1 MTHDQIVAM
10 VGKYNIKADRAVSYN
25 FDKYGS
31 TQVEIREID
40 GGCLVWRAWS
50 YESNFEDV
58 LERALDHSG
67 VLKSDE
73 EIAEQAAAARSQK
86 LRNDAIFFEVHGF
99 EDDFILNL
107 SDFTREEIEAEII
120 AMNAEL
126 NAASADADA
135 ATFDA
140 ADHVLRSTN
149 PAGEYVYLK
158 RGFWMLDLDDAE
170 ILNARPDIHWTSLY
184 DTPIEYVPFE
194 QARKDD
200 PESDFIKQ
208 LKAGYV
214 TFPTDY
220 VDRACA
226 AVERGN
232 VNASGIV
239 LHTLRDKIDGEFYEI
254 TTRISPAEY
263 QLFRV
268 RVVVSCCIDGAFHNV
283 IELDRDVST
292 VEHVRDV
299 VRVGCMKQYIKQ
311 ARATY
316 AATGAA
322 TLNNDKTAT
331 RIKIK
336 TVAGMTLIAKTDDV
350 IFSDSGLFCSAW
362 LMRLDLLENKTYAH
376 AVLTSQIKTIEFIK

>member
-31 TQVEIREID
+31 TQVEIREVD
-40 GGCLVWRAWS
+40 GGSLIWRAWS
-50 YESNFEDV
+50 YESNFENV
-58 LERALDHSG
+58 LESALDHSG
-67 VLKSDE
+67 VLKSAE

-99 EDDFILNL
+99 EDEFILNL

-135 ATFDA
+135 VN
-140 ADHVLRSTN
+140 HVLRSTN
-149 PAGEYVYLK
+149 PGGEYVYLK
-158 RGFWMLDLDDAE
+158 RGYWMLDLDDAE
-170 ILNARPDIHWTSLY
+170 ILNALPDIHMVSLY
-184 DTPIEYVPFE
+184 DTPIEYVTLE

-208 LKAGYV
+208 IKAGYV
-214 TFPTDY
+214 TVPADY

-239 LHTLRDKIDGEFYEI
+239 LHTLRDQIDGEHYEI

-263 QLFRV
+263 QVFRV

-336 TVAGMTLIAKTDDV
+336 TVAGMTLIAKTEDV
-350 IFSDSGLFCSAW
+350 IFSESGLFCSAW
-362 LMRLDLLENKTYAH
+362 LMRLDLLENKTYAQ

>member
-31 TQVEIREID
+31 TQVEIREVD
-40 GGCLVWRAWS
+40 GGSLIWRAWS
-50 YESNFEDV
+50 YESNFENV
-58 LERALDHSG
+58 LESALDHSG
-67 VLKSDE
+67 TLKTAD
-73 EIAEQAAAARSQK
+73 EIAEQEAAARAQK

-107 SDFTREEIEAEII
+107 SDFTRAEIEAEII

-126 NAASADADA
+126 NAASADAV
-135 ATFDA
+135 
-140 ADHVLRSTN
+140 DHVLRSTN

-158 RGFWMLDLDDAE
+158 RGYWMLDLDDAE
-170 ILNARPDIHWTSLY
+170 ILNARPDIHMVSLY

-220 VDRACA
+220 VDRACS

-263 QLFRV
+263 QLYRV

-283 IELDRDVST
+283 IELDRDVNT

-336 TVAGMTLIAKTDDV
+336 TVAGMTLIAKTEDV

-362 LMRLDLLENKTYAH
+362 LMRLDLLENKTYAQ
-376 AVLTSQIKTIEFIK
+376 AVTTSQIKTIEFIK

>member
-10 VGKYNIKADRAVSYN
+10 VGKYNIKSDRAVSYN

-31 TQVEIREID
+31 TQVEIREVD
-40 GGCLVWRAWS
+40 GGSLIWRAWS
-50 YESNFEDV
+50 YESNFENV
-58 LERALDHSG
+58 LESALDHSG
-67 VLKSDE
+67 VLKTAD
-73 EIAEQAAAARSQK
+73 EIAEQEAAARAQK
-86 LRNDAIFFEVHGF
+86 LRNDAMFFEVHGF

-107 SDFTREEIEAEII
+107 SDFTRAEIEAEII

-126 NAASADADA
+126 NAASANADADA
-135 ATFDA
+135 V
-140 ADHVLRSTN
+140 DHVLRSTN

-158 RGFWMLDLDDAE
+158 RGHWMLDLEDAE
-170 ILNARPDIHWTSLY
+170 ILNARPDIHMVSLY

-214 TFPTDY
+214 TAPTDY

-254 TTRISPAEY
+254 TTRISPAKY
-263 QLFRV
+263 QLYRV
-268 RVVVSCCIDGAFHNV
+268 RVVVSCCIDGAFHTV
-283 IELDRDVST
+283 IELDRDVNT

-336 TVAGMTLIAKTDDV
+336 TVAGMTLIAKTEDV

-362 LMRLDLLENKTYAH
+362 LMRLDLLENKTYAQ
-376 AVLTSQIKTIEFIK
+376 AVTTSQIKTIEFIK

>member
-135 ATFDA
+135 A
-140 ADHVLRSTN
+140 DHVLRSTN

-158 RGFWMLDLDDAE
+158 RGYWMLDLDDAE

-184 DTPIEYVPFE
+184 DTPIEYVTLE

-214 TFPTDY
+214 TAPADY

-239 LHTLRDKIDGEFYEI
+239 LHTLRDQIDGEHYEI

-263 QLFRV
+263 QVFRV

-362 LMRLDLLENKTYAH
+362 LMRLDLLENKTYAQ

>member
-31 TQVEIREID
+31 TQVEIREDD
-40 GGCLVWRAWS
+40 GGSLIWRGWS
-50 YESNFEDV
+50 YESNFENV
-58 LERALDHSG
+58 LESALDHSG
-67 VLKSDE
+67 VLKTAD
-73 EIAEQAAAARSQK
+73 EIAEQAAAARAQK
-86 LRNDAIFFEVHGF
+86 LRTDAIFFEVHGF

-140 ADHVLRSTN
+140 VDHVLRSTN
-149 PAGEYVYLK
+149 PGGEYVYLK
-158 RGFWMLDLDDAE
+158 RGYWMLDLDDAE
-170 ILNARPDIHWTSLY
+170 ILNALPDIHMVSLY
-184 DTPIEYVPFE
+184 GTPIEYVTIE

-208 LKAGYV
+208 IKAGYV
-214 TFPTDY
+214 TVPADY

-239 LHTLRDKIDGEFYEI
+239 LHTLRDQIDGEHYEI

-263 QLFRV
+263 QVFRV

-283 IELDRDVST
+283 IELDRDVNT

-336 TVAGMTLIAKTDDV
+336 TVAGMTLIAKTEDV
-350 IFSDSGLFCSAW
+350 IFSESGLFCSAW
-362 LMRLDLLENKTYAH
+362 LMRLDLLENKTYAQ

>member
-31 TQVEIREID
+31 TQVEIREVD
-40 GGCLVWRAWS
+40 GGSLIWRAWS
-50 YESNFEDV
+50 YESNFENV
-58 LERALDHSG
+58 LESALDHSG
-67 VLKSDE
+67 TLKTAD
-73 EIAEQAAAARSQK
+73 EIAEQEAAARAQK

-107 SDFTREEIEAEII
+107 SDFTRAEIEAEII

-158 RGFWMLDLDDAE
+158 RGYWMLDLEDAE
-170 ILNARPDIHWTSLY
+170 IYNARPDIHWTSLY

-336 TVAGMTLIAKTDDV
+336 TVAGMTLIAKTEDV

-362 LMRLDLLENKTYAH
+362 LMRLDLLENKTYAQ
-376 AVLTSQIKTIEFIK
+376 AVMTSQIKTIEFIK

>member
-25 FDKYGS
+25 YDVYGS

-40 GGCLVWRAWS
+40 GGSLIWRAWS
-50 YESNFEDV
+50 YESNFENV
-58 LERALDHSG
+58 LESALDHSG
-67 VLKSDE
+67 VLKTAE
-73 EIAEQAAAARSQK
+73 EIAEQAAAARSQT

-126 NAASADADA
+126 NAASADA

-149 PAGEYVYLK
+149 PAGDYVYLK
-158 RGFWMLDLDDAE
+158 RGYWMLDLDDAE
-170 ILNARPDIHWTSLY
+170 ILNALPDIHMISLY
-184 DTPIEYVPFE
+184 DTPIEYVTLE

-214 TFPTDY
+214 TAPADY

-239 LHTLRDKIDGEFYEI
+239 LHTLRDQIDGEHFEI

-263 QLFRV
+263 QVFRV

-283 IELDRDVST
+283 IELDRDVNT

-336 TVAGMTLIAKTDDV
+336 TVAGMTLIAKTEDV

-362 LMRLDLLENKTYAH
+362 LMRLDLLENKTYAQ

>member
-10 VGKYNIKADRAVSYN
+10 VGKYNIKSDRAVSYN

-31 TQVEIREID
+31 TQVEIREVD
-40 GGCLVWRAWS
+40 GGSLIWRTWS
-50 YESNFEDV
+50 YESNFENV
-58 LERALDHSG
+58 LESALDHSG
-67 VLKSDE
+67 VLKTAD
-73 EIAEQAAAARSQK
+73 EIAEQEAAARAQK
-86 LRNDAIFFEVHGF
+86 LRNDAMFFEVHGF

-126 NAASADADA
+126 NAASADA
-135 ATFDA
+135 

-158 RGFWMLDLDDAE
+158 RGYWMLDLEDAE
-170 ILNARPDIHWTSLY
+170 ILNARPDIHMVSLY
-184 DTPIEYVPFE
+184 DTPIEYVTLE

-208 LKAGYV
+208 VKAGYV
-214 TFPTDY
+214 TAPADY

-254 TTRISPAEY
+254 STRISPAEY

-268 RVVVSCCIDGAFHNV
+268 RVVVSCCIDGAFRNV

-362 LMRLDLLENKTYAH
+362 LMRLDLLENKTYAQ

>member
-31 TQVEIREID
+31 TQVEIREVD
-40 GGCLVWRAWS
+40 GGSLIWRAWS
-50 YESNFEDV
+50 YESNFENV
-58 LERALDHSG
+58 LESALDHSG
-67 VLKSDE
+67 TLKTAD
-73 EIAEQAAAARSQK
+73 EIAEQEAAARAQK

-107 SDFTREEIEAEII
+107 SDFTRAEIEAEII
-120 AMNAEL
+120 AMNAES
-126 NAASADADA
+126 NAASANADA
-135 ATFDA
+135 V
-140 ADHVLRSTN
+140 DHVLRSTN
-149 PAGEYVYLK
+149 PAGGYVYLK
-158 RGFWMLDLDDAE
+158 RGYWMLDLEDAE
-170 ILNARPDIHWTSLY
+170 IYNARPDIHMVSLY

-208 LKAGYV
+208 VKAGYV
-214 TFPTDY
+214 TAPADY

-268 RVVVSCCIDGAFHNV
+268 RVVVSCCIDGAFHTV
-283 IELDRDVST
+283 IELDRDVNT

-336 TVAGMTLIAKTDDV
+336 TVAGMTLIAKTEDV

-362 LMRLDLLENKTYAH
+362 LMRLDLLENKTYAQ
-376 AVLTSQIKTIEFIK
+376 AVTTSQIKSIEFIK

>member
-31 TQVEIREID
+31 TQVEIREVD
-40 GGCLVWRAWS
+40 GGSLIWRAWS
-50 YESNFEDV
+50 YESNFENV
-58 LERALDHSG
+58 LESALDHSG
-67 VLKSDE
+67 TLKTAD
-73 EIAEQAAAARSQK
+73 EIAEQEAAARAQK

-107 SDFTREEIEAEII
+107 SDFTRAEIEAEII

-135 ATFDA
+135 V
-140 ADHVLRSTN
+140 DHVLRSTN

-158 RGFWMLDLDDAE
+158 RGYWMLDLDDAE

-184 DTPIEYVPFE
+184 DTPIEYVTLE

-214 TFPTDY
+214 TAPADY

-336 TVAGMTLIAKTDDV
+336 TVAGMTLIAKTEDV

-362 LMRLDLLENKTYAH
+362 LMRLDLLENKTYAQ
-376 AVLTSQIKTIEFIK
+376 AVTTSQIKTIEFIK

>member
-31 TQVEIREID
+31 TQVEIREVD
-40 GGCLVWRAWS
+40 GGSLIWRAWS
-50 YESNFEDV
+50 YESNFENV
-58 LERALDHSG
+58 LESALDHSG
-67 VLKSDE
+67 TLKTAD
-73 EIAEQAAAARSQK
+73 EIAEQEAAARAQK

-107 SDFTREEIEAEII
+107 SDFTRAEIEAEII

-135 ATFDA
+135 V
-140 ADHVLRSTN
+140 DHVLRSTN

-158 RGFWMLDLDDAE
+158 RGYWMLDLEDAE
-170 ILNARPDIHWTSLY
+170 IYNARPDIHWTSLY

-226 AVERGN
+226 AVGRGN

-362 LMRLDLLENKTYAH
+362 LMRLDLLENKTYAQ
-376 AVLTSQIKTIEFIK
+376 AVTTSQIKTIEFIK

>member
-1 MTHDQIVAM
+1 MTHDKIVAM
-10 VGKYNIKADRAVSYN
+10 VNKYSIKADRAVTYN

-31 TQVEIREID
+31 TQVEIREVE
-40 GGCLVWRAWS
+40 GGSLIWRAWS
-50 YESNFEDV
+50 YESNFENV
-58 LERALDHSG
+58 LESALDHSG
-67 VLKSDE
+67 VLKTAD
-73 EIAEQAAAARSQK
+73 EIAEQEAAARAQR
-86 LRNDAIFFEVHGF
+86 LRTDAIFFDVHGF

-107 SDFTREEIEAEII
+107 SDFTRAEIEAEII

-135 ATFDA
+135 V
-140 ADHVLRSTN
+140 DHVLRSTN

-158 RGFWMLDLDDAE
+158 RGYWMLDLDDAE
-170 ILNARPDIHWTSLY
+170 ILNARPDIHWISLY

-214 TFPTDY
+214 TAPADY

-239 LHTLRDKIDGEFYEI
+239 LHTLRDQIDGEHYEI

-263 QLFRV
+263 QLYRV

-336 TVAGMTLIAKTDDV
+336 TVAGMTLIAKTEDV
-350 IFSDSGLFCSAW
+350 IFSDSGLFCAAW
-362 LMRLDLLENKTYAH
+362 LMRLDLLENKTYAQ